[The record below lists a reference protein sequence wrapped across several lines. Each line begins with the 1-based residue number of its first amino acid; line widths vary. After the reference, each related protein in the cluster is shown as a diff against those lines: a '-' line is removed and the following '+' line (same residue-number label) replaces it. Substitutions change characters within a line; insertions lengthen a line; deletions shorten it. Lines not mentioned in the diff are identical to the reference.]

1 MGGSK
6 LMRPIFHEHNLN
18 LGGKR
23 IRAVL
28 ENEVAGETA
37 SYRLWRK
44 DGKSDREHPRDEA
57 DQYFLYVE
65 VNDWLIPTG
74 MTGFDLISRIGFPRA
89 VEKLYGDMQ
98 ERCRFFRQSED
109 ESGAGDKVQQLLAA
123 EQQEILRLG
132 SDPAAQAEFLKT
144 LLGRHAECY
153 LKVKEDGGQTAPDFI
168 GAAVLD
174 ELDQCQQLKAAY
186 EERALAQAVE
196 EKGRRAAEEQR
207 ACDAQNEA
215 ARRDLESAEWAIRNG
230 GTVQNVPVSFWSD
243 RWHKKTSPILLW
255 LLQKYQIPVHLRTQG
270 WIVRNLRSVTVERD
284 GELSISFL
292 RAKGGKCS
300 EKIWEYLSALV
311 LAVRNDD
318 NSAG

>member
-98 ERCRFFRQSED
+98 ERCRFFSQSEA
-109 ESGAGDKVQQLLAA
+109 ESGAEDRVQQLLDA

-132 SDPAAQAEFLKT
+132 SDPTAQADFLKA
-144 LLGRHAECY
+144 LLDRHVACY
-153 LKVKEDGGQTAPDFI
+153 LKAKENSGQTAPDFI

-174 ELDQCQQLKAAY
+174 ELVQCQELKAAY
-186 EERALAQAVE
+186 EARTLAQALEE
-196 EKGRRAAEEQR
+196 EKRRAEEQQR

-215 ARRDLESAEWAIRNG
+215 ACRALESAEWAIRNG
-230 GTVQNVPVSFWSD
+230 GTIQNISVTFWND
-243 RWHKKTSPILLW
+243 RWHKKTSPMLLW
-255 LLQKYQIPVHLRTQG
+255 LFQKYQIPVHLRTQG
-270 WIVRNLRSVTVERD
+270 WIIRNLQSVTVEGD

-300 EKIWEYLSALV
+300 EKIWECLRALV
-311 LAVRNDD
+311 QAVRRD
-318 NSAG
+318 NSSVS

>member
-1 MGGSK
+1 MSDSR
-6 LMRPIFHEHNLN
+6 LMRPLFHEHNFN
-18 LGGKR
+18 LEGKK

-28 ENEVAGETA
+28 EKEVANEA
-37 SYRLWRK
+37 AQYRLWRK
-44 DGKSDREHPRDEA
+44 DGNPDRKCPRGET
-57 DQYFLYVE
+57 DQYLLHVE
-65 VNDWLIPTG
+65 MNGWLIPTG
-74 MTGFDLISRIGFPRA
+74 MTSFDLINRIGFPLA

-98 ERCRFFRQSED
+98 ERCKVFRQAEA
-109 ESGAGDKVQQLLAA
+109 ENGCEGRVQQLLDT

-153 LKVKEDGGQTAPDFI
+153 LKAKEDGGQTAPDFI

-174 ELDQCQQLKAAY
+174 ELVQCQELKAAY
-186 EERALAQAVE
+186 ETRALERAMEE
-196 EKGRRAAEEQR
+196 EKRRSEEQQR

-215 ARRDLESAEWAIRNG
+215 ARRDLESAEWTIRNG
-230 GTVQNVPVSFWSD
+230 GTIQNVPVFFWED
-243 RWHKKTSPILLW
+243 RWHKKTFPMLIW
-255 LLQKYQIPVHLRTQG
+255 LFQKYQIPVHLRTQG
-270 WIVRNLRSVTVERD
+270 WITRSLQSITVEQNGD
-284 GELSISFL
+284 LSISFL

-311 LAVRNDD
+311 QAVRNDD

>member
-1 MGGSK
+1 MSNSK
-6 LMRPIFHEHNLN
+6 LMRTLFHEHNFN
-18 LGGKR
+18 LEGKK

-28 ENEVAGETA
+28 EKEVANEA
-37 SYRLWRK
+37 AQYRLWRK
-44 DGKSDREHPRDEA
+44 DGKPDRKCPRCET
-57 DQYFLYVE
+57 DQYLLHVE
-65 VNDWLIPTG
+65 MNGWLIPTG
-74 MTGFDLISRIGFPRA
+74 MTSFDLINRIGFPLA

-98 ERCRFFRQSED
+98 ERCKVFRQAEA
-109 ESGAGDKVQQLLAA
+109 ENGCEGRVQQLLDT

-153 LKVKEDGGQTAPDFI
+153 LKAKEDGGQTAPDFI

-270 WIVRNLRSVTVERD
+270 WIIRNLQSVTVERD

-292 RAKGGKCS
+292 RSKGGKCS
-300 EKIWEYLSALV
+300 DKIWECLRALV
-311 LAVRNDD
+311 QTVRSDA
-318 NSAG
+318 SSVR

>member
-132 SDPAAQAEFLKT
+132 SDPTAQADFLKA
-144 LLGRHAECY
+144 LLDRHVACY
-153 LKVKEDGGQTAPDFI
+153 LKAKENSGQTAPDFI

-174 ELDQCQQLKAAY
+174 ELVQCQELKAAY
-186 EERALAQAVE
+186 EARALARAVE
-196 EKGRRAAEEQR
+196 EERRPKEQQR

-215 ARRDLESAEWAIRNG
+215 ARRDLESAEWTIRNG
-230 GTVQNVPVSFWSD
+230 GTIQNVPVSFWED
-243 RWHKKTSPILLW
+243 RWHKKTFPMLIW
-255 LLQKYQIPVHLRTQG
+255 LFQKYQIPVHLRTQG
-270 WIVRNLRSVTVERD
+270 WITRSLQSITVEQNGD
-284 GELSISFL
+284 LSISFL

-311 LAVRNDD
+311 QAVRNDD